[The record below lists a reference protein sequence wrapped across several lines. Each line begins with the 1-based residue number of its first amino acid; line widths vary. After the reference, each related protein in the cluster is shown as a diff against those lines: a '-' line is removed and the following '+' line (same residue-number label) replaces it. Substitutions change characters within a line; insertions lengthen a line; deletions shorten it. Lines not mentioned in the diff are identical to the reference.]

1 MVEPELAPDATPP
14 APVDPA
20 ALPMPLSRR
29 RLALIAAGLVGAWLL
44 VAFGRQ
50 VGDASAASARAG
62 DLRSTNADLRS
73 ELTALQTDLRHVQED
88 PYVGIE
94 ARRYGLG
101 VRHEVPFVLEAGA
114 PSLPPD
120 APGSATQRVG
130 ADLVA
135 RSPIEAWLDLLFGPG
150 R

>member
-1 MVEPELAPDATPP
+1 MVEPELAPDGAQQP
-14 APVDPA
+14 PVDPA

-50 VGDASAASARAG
+50 VGDASAASTRAG

-73 ELTALQTDLRHVQED
+73 ELTALQADLRHVAED

-101 VRHEVPFVLEAGA
+101 IRHEVPFVLAGDA